1 MRVIQQFTQE
11 RLHPGCYLG
20 VSVTWK
26 QREMQGKKSGIKTI
40 IRNLNVLDCSG
51 THTFIVSRGRCFFA
65 QCGPK
70 VPGL

>member
-1 MRVIQQFTQE
+1 MRISINQPLWVISWSCCTLDHCRRGRVRVIQQFTQE

-40 IRNLNVLDCSG
+40 I
-51 THTFIVSRGRCFFA
+51 
-65 QCGPK
+65 
-70 VPGL
+70 